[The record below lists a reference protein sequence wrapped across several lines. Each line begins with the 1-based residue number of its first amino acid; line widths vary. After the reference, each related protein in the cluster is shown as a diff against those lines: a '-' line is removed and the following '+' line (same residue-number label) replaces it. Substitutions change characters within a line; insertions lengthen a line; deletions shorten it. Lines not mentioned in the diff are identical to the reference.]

1 MNKKIRLIETFAGYG
16 SQAMAL
22 KNLNIDFEHY
32 KISEWNIL
40 ANKSYNAIHKP
51 SNKKYDIHLNDDEI
65 FNKLEELQISLDDKK
80 CLNKNDFKRKGIDW
94 CRQVYNEFE
103 QNNNLGSITH
113 IYAKDLQ
120 ICDLDK
126 YLYLFTYS
134 FPCTDLSS
142 AGKQKGMNKGSG
154 TSSGLL
160 WELERILNECENLPQ
175 VLFMENVKQVLSKK
189 NKDDFDN
196 WCKFLESKGYTN
208 SYKVLNSC
216 DYGIPQNRERCYM
229 ISILGNQK
237 YEFPNTIPLTKYLRD
252 YLDDKVDDNLYI
264 HNIYANEVK
273 EIYKNFDFI
282 NDKNRYNKICVLGHY
297 MKSKHE
303 SSRIVNING
312 ISPTIKENHD
322 TVTAIIDKD
331 NNVRKLSVYEF
342 GKLMGVSNN
351 DIDKILQVQSI
362 AKARKQFGNSIVVNV
377 MECIFDNLFKTISL

>member
-1 MNKKIRLIETFAGYG
+1 MK
-16 SQAMAL
+16 
-22 KNLNIDFEHY
+22 
-32 KISEWNIL
+32 
-40 ANKSYNAIHKP
+40 
-51 SNKKYDIHLNDDEI
+51 
-65 FNKLEELQISLDDKK
+65 
-80 CLNKNDFKRKGIDW
+80 
-94 CRQVYNEFE
+94 
-103 QNNNLGSITH
+103 
-113 IYAKDLQ
+113 
-120 ICDLDK
+120 
-126 YLYLFTYS
+126 
-134 FPCTDLSS
+134 
-142 AGKQKGMNKGSG
+142 KGSG

-160 WELERILNECENLPQ
+160 WEIERILNECENLPQ

-237 YEFPNTIPLTKYLRD
+237 YEFPNTIPLTKHLRD
-252 YLDDKVDDNLYI
+252 YLDDKVDNNLYI
-264 HNIYANEVK
+264 NNFYANEVK
-273 EIYKNFDFI
+273 EIYKDFDFM

-312 ISPTIKENHD
+312 ISPTIKENHN
-322 TVTAIIDKD
+322 TVTAIIDKN

-362 AKARKQFGNSIVVNV
+362 SKARKQFGNSIVVNV
-377 MECIFDNLFKTISL
+377 MEYIFDNLFKTISL